1 MFVFLIFR
9 TVLVTDLFA
18 FLLPLPGESLFHPA
32 FCSQFFI
39 KLFAFRFN
47 LLIIGALV
55 YRTDMATLGAYC
67 SKCSYRFRCTCQT
80 VPAIPLVLVTVN
92 KPRRLPFALYAN
104 PASLGKLAVTM

>member
-9 TVLVTDLFA
+9 PVLGTDPFA

-32 FCSQFFI
+32 LCSQFFVI
-39 KLFAFRFN
+39 PGAFRFN
-47 LLIIGALV
+47 LPIIGALV

-67 SKCSYRFRCTCQT
+67 SKGSYRFRCTRQT
-80 VPAIPLVLVTVN
+80 VTAIPLVLVTVN
-92 KPRRLPFALYAN
+92 KPRRLSFALYAN